1 MSIERVVSAVEG
13 VADEEIVFQA
23 ERKIRAIKE
32 SRKRLRIEEERN
44 EEANELQSEV
54 DDADCISVIGH
65 EKSLM
70 FLVRNQGLIFHKKN
84 YKNMAINDKYY
95 TLLCLNS
102 IVDINDKAYMKL
114 LNLNEEAQETLKTR
128 FQFPKKTFQEMSLRQ
143 KHKFYTI
150 KSFEVDK
157 EDRKRLLIVVH
168 FYNMLT
174 YRKNDLEKWKQFSEW
189 SGIIKIWATI
199 FEILFEDTPINL
211 VWGDTVNEKFKID
224 LRLCLLIN
232 NRNFDI
238 SNIEFKRTG
247 NEARLVREDQSKILS
262 EGKLILN
269 QLCKNQNL
277 SFEEAKEKKV
287 IVGQVCG
294 LKAVFLE
301 LRVVASGCY
310 MPTMF
315 GKTIKFPV
323 TDEKLKKFIAANLE
337 QLFFF
342 KNFIL
347 QEAEL
352 LKGRM
357 LRDESDFGSQST
369 VEDQS
374 FLKEVYNIPSKAL
387 KFPKIND
394 DYFK

>member
-1 MSIERVVSAVEG
+1 MSIERVVSAVEE

-84 YKNMAINDKYY
+84 YKNMAVNDKYY
-95 TLLCLNS
+95 T
-102 IVDINDKAYMKL
+102 
-114 LNLNEEAQETLKTR
+114 
-128 FQFPKKTFQEMSLRQ
+128 
-143 KHKFYTI
+143 
-150 KSFEVDK
+150 
-157 EDRKRLLIVVH
+157 

-211 VWGDTVNEKFKID
+211 VWGDTVNSKFKID

-238 SNIEFKRTG
+238 SNIEFKKTG

-323 TDEKLKKFIAANLE
+323 TDEKLKKFIATNLE

-394 DYFK
+394 DYFKFFRR